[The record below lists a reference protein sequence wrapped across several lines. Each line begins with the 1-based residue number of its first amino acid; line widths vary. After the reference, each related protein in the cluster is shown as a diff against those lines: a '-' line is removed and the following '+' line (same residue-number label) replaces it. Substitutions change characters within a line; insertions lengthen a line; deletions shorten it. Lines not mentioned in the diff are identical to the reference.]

1 MQLLTVIHFLFRCFA
16 QFMFA
21 CDVLETKILD
31 LGIVPLSKI
40 YFKMIQMEKEKW
52 FCSALV
58 CPRTSTNKRSKRT
71 RVHPYQNNVKR
82 KRNLKKLILW
92 RYYLS
97 LYVVNTKQ
105 SRAFPLTLEGH
116 QAQPVCCKLPINKLY
131 YKSEQSFLCVKQCHS
146 SSFKQ
151 NSLVNSFVDFISRP
165 MYLQQYHHKHP
176 ILLHLCHQGSLYIC
190 DSGK

>member
-1 MQLLTVIHFLFRCFA
+1 
-16 QFMFA
+16 MFA

-116 QAQPVCCKLPINKLY
+116 QAQPVCCKLPTNKQTLLQKWTKLFVCETVSQLIFQIELFSKFICRLY
-131 YKSEQSFLCVKQCHS
+131 FQTHVFAVVS
-146 SSFKQ
+146 
-151 NSLVNSFVDFISRP
+151 P
-165 MYLQQYHHKHP
+165 
-176 ILLHLCHQGSLYIC
+176 
-190 DSGK
+190 